1 LSRRQG
7 EDQRNSA
14 QIVSGIVADDFENRY
29 VRKNGTL
36 VDVMWSA
43 YWSEA
48 DKIMFCV
55 AHDITERTRVTR
67 ALKLAEQEAN
77 RANAAKSEFLSRM
90 SHELRTPMNAILGFA
105 QLLEFDDLTADQRD
119 GVAHILRGGR
129 HLLELINEV
138 LDISRIEA
146 GELSLSTE
154 PVEVTSALQ
163 ETLDLVQPLA
173 AARNVRLISLPCTS
187 RYVMADRQRLKQVLI
202 NLVSNAIKYNRLEGS
217 VTITCEASENH
228 ARIAITDTGIGIP
241 AERIEQL
248 FTPFQRLGAEHSAIE
263 GTGLGLTV
271 AKRLVEAMAGTIGV
285 ESTPGQG
292 TTFWVEFL
300 LTDSA
305 LAIAELPHE
314 DASPGSSSFR
324 ADAKSSLYRRQSF
337 EPAPDRTAP
346 GTAARHPAS
355 RCA

>member
-1 LSRRQG
+1 
-7 EDQRNSA
+7 
-14 QIVSGIVADDFENRY
+14 
-29 VRKNGTL
+29 
-36 VDVMWSA
+36 
-43 YWSEA
+43 
-48 DKIMFCV
+48 
-55 AHDITERTRVTR
+55 
-67 ALKLAEQEAN
+67 
-77 RANAAKSEFLSRM
+77 
-90 SHELRTPMNAILGFA
+90 
-105 QLLEFDDLTADQRD
+105 
-119 GVAHILRGGR
+119 
-129 HLLELINEV
+129 
-138 LDISRIEA
+138 
-146 GELSLSTE
+146 
-154 PVEVTSALQ
+154 LQ

-314 DASPGSSSFR
+314 DAAPEVLPHERTQKVLYIEDNLSNLRLIERLLERRPGIELLAANEGVAGIGLAQQHRPELILLDVNLPDIDGHEVLRRLR
-324 ADAKSSLYRRQSF
+324 ADPQSASIPVVAISAMRR
-337 EPAPDRTAP
+337 ADRST
-346 GTAARHPAS
+346 G
-355 RCA
+355 